1 MEQNLQISKSFDL
14 YSGLTESNLPLI
26 LSLIFACL
34 TSIIIPIFLFSIIWY
49 EKFGTDNRRTLLNKL
64 HVCGC
69 WCSLEYIML
78 AQPIDIIRYL
88 YGPLPKHLCLLAR
101 IIKSAIFFQTFLYF
115 DLIVVTRYAY
125 IFWLKNPV
133 GFDDNFLFLFLNLWV
148 MMISYLSKFAQ
159 HMTMSRQTMSYY
171 FCCGTDPRLE
181 TEYRTKITRYN
192 YKNVDINNPLYTN
205 PDQIRTRPR
214 AKQQG
219 RIKCR
224 CHVTVPAVP
233 TQEAIPEEGRQ

>member
-34 TSIIIPIFLFSIIWY
+34 TLIIIPIFLFSIIWF
-49 EKFGTDNRRTLLNKL
+49 EKFGPDNRRTLLNKL

-148 MMISYLSKFAQ
+148 MMISYLSKFSQ

-171 FCCGTDPRLE
+171 FCCGTDL
-181 TEYRTKITRYN
+181 KDFSGVFN
-192 YKNVDINNPLYTN
+192 LLGKF
-205 PDQIRTRPR
+205 
-214 AKQQG
+214 
-219 RIKCR
+219 
-224 CHVTVPAVP
+224 
-233 TQEAIPEEGRQ
+233 